1 MADQCGIA
9 MVPNSFGIINMASGS
24 LVDVIE
30 FLSLPFD
37 MHGCNPLVWRT
48 TAVMMVLD
56 AAYQGQ
62 PDSHGIGSLSVTNSR
77 NHSLVANGRSNY
89 VTRRIP

>member
-1 MADQCGIA
+1 MA
-9 MVPNSFGIINMASGS
+9 MEPNSRGIINMASGS
-24 LVDVIE
+24 LADVIE

-37 MHGCNPLVWRT
+37 MHGCE
-48 TAVMMVLD
+48 D
-56 AAYQGQ
+56 QGQ